1 MKFGV
6 IKTLVENKLIESFRQ
21 DSLKSDMNL
30 FNKKLLKNKDFCK
43 MMSIY
48 DNLNENKGLDKE
60 TSRYLVDDLFFEFN
74 KLKLSEQ
81 TLNFIKSWTKDI
93 VVENKY
99 KIIDNLLYIDLSNP
113 EKKSLAKKSVVESLS
128 KTKPIVESKKSN
140 VPISSLLKIAN
151 STAEKYLD
159 NLNESERDSVKEI
172 LTSNDENLKTKFTE
186 LKETAIQKIN
196 TIISESDEELTKVL
210 VETKERLSNV
220 KPSKKEYI
228 KLLNLTQNL

>member
-21 DSLKSDMNL
+21 DSLKSDMSL

-99 KIIDNLLYIDLSNP
+99 EIIDNLLYIDLSNP

-159 NLNESERDSVKEI
+159 NLNESERNSVKEI

-186 LKETAIQKIN
+186 LKETAIQKID
-196 TIISESDEELTKVL
+196 TIISESDEDLTKVL

>member
-99 KIIDNLLYIDLSNP
+99 EIIDNLLYIDLSNP

-128 KTKPIVESKKSN
+128 KTKPIVEGTKSN

-159 NLNESERDSVKEI
+159 NLNESERNSVKEI

-186 LKETAIQKIN
+186 LKETAIQKID

>member
-1 MKFGV
+1 MRFGV
-6 IKTLVENKLIESFRQ
+6 IKTLVENKLIESFKE
-21 DSLKSDMNL
+21 DSLKSDMRL
-30 FNKKLLKNKDFCK
+30 FNRKLLKNKDFCK

-60 TSRYLVDDLFFEFN
+60 TSKYLIDDLSDEFN
-74 KLKLSEQ
+74 KIKLSENII
-81 TLNFIKSWTKDI
+81 NFVKSWTKGV

-99 KIIDNLLYIDLSNP
+99 GIIDDLLYGNLIKP
-113 EKKSLAKKSVVESLS
+113 EKKSLAKKAIVESLS
-128 KTKPIVESKKSN
+128 KPKTIVEGKKPN

-151 STAEKYLD
+151 STAEKYL
-159 NLNESERDSVKEI
+159 NTLNESEKNSVKEI

-186 LKETAIQKIN
+186 LKETAIQKID

-210 VETKERLSNV
+210 METKERLSNV

>member
-81 TLNFIKSWTKDI
+81 TLSFIKSWTKDI

-99 KIIDNLLYIDLSNP
+99 EIIDNLLYIDLSNP